1 MSEMNLSTAGRL
13 MRSAVVLF
21 LCFMG
26 MTLRAQAPE
35 DRTVTL
41 DMTNVPL
48 EQVLESIEEQ
58 TDYVFLNKD
67 VDASQTVSIRV
78 TSVPVRNALDAL
90 FADRGITYNIES
102 GHIVISEARAASST
116 GNAGGQQPESNII
129 SGTVIDSYGT
139 PVIGAGVLIK
149 GTTIGT
155 STDLDG
161 KFSFELPE
169 GMDGLPTKTPTSSIP
184 STVRWPVWSSMPLLP
199 ESAVH
204 PRW

>member
-1 MSEMNLSTAGRL
+1 

-41 DMTNVPL
+41 DMTDVPL

-78 TSVPVRNALDAL
+78 TSVPVRDALDTL
-90 FADRGITYNIES
+90 FGNKEISYNIES
-102 GHIVISEARAASST
+102 GHIVISAARETSPVT
-116 GNAGGQQPESNII
+116 GGGQP
-129 SGTVIDSYGT
+129 
-139 PVIGAGVLIK
+139 A
-149 GTTIGT
+149 
-155 STDLDG
+155 
-161 KFSFELPE
+161 
-169 GMDGLPTKTPTSSIP
+169 
-184 STVRWPVWSSMPLLP
+184 
-199 ESAVH
+199 A
-204 PRW
+204 